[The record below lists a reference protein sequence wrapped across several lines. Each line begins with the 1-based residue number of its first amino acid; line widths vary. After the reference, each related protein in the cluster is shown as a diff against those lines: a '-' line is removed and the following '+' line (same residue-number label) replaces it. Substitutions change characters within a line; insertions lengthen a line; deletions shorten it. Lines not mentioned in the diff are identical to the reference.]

1 MLFQRCLGP
10 SLAYA
15 SVIAWCLYLV
25 VSLEKN
31 KVGRYFNWSQ
41 SFVVPFLQSWKL
53 LSKGQKMFSQK
64 KLKKIKRWMVGGK
77 LILFKGP
84 VSSSRCSFSIFL
96 NICFRPSD
104 IFLSNFFFVFVS
116 LDAATVFGLA
126 VAQFESRFGTVFF
139 QEGQLLGING
149 TASFSGND

>member
-31 KVGRYFNWSQ
+31 KVGRYFNWSH
-41 SFVVPFLQSWKL
+41 SFVVPSSKL
-53 LSKGQKMFSQK
+53 ETFIQGTENVFAKKGQKK
-64 KLKKIKRWMVGGK
+64 ELDGRGEK
-77 LILFKGP
+77 LILLKGP

-96 NICFRPSD
+96 NIF
-104 IFLSNFFFVFVS
+104 
-116 LDAATVFGLA
+116 
-126 VAQFESRFGTVFF
+126 
-139 QEGQLLGING
+139 
-149 TASFSGND
+149 

>member
-64 KLKKIKRWMVGGK
+64 KKKKIKRWMVGGK

-84 VSSSRCSFSIFL
+84 VSSSRCSFSIF
-96 NICFRPSD
+96 FKYFFPSQRH
-104 IFLSNFFFVFVS
+104 FSFQFFVFVS

-149 TASFSGND
+149 TASFSGNN

>member
-64 KLKKIKRWMVGGK
+64 KIKKNEEMDGRGK
-77 LILFKGP
+77 I
-84 VSSSRCSFSIFL
+84 
-96 NICFRPSD
+96 D
-104 IFLSNFFFVFVS
+104 FV
-116 LDAATVFGLA
+116 
-126 VAQFESRFGTVFF
+126 
-139 QEGQLLGING
+139 
-149 TASFSGND
+149 